1 MNPLD
6 APLKDF
12 RDRIRAATANKK
24 PLLIRGGGS
33 KDFYGNVPRGDVLDT
48 RAHAGIVA
56 YEPTEMYIRAR
67 AGTPLLD
74 IERAL
79 EEHGQMI
86 SCEPPDFAGATI
98 GGMLAAG
105 LSGPR
110 RMAGGAVRDL
120 VLGVQTIDGNAE
132 VMNFGGQVMKNVAGF
147 DVSRLMAGS
156 LGTLGLITEVTLK
169 VIPRAA
175 AELTL
180 QLEMTQAQALEQ
192 LDNWAQ
198 APLPISATSWF
209 EDRLSVRLS
218 GADDGVAEARDAL
231 GGEALDEVDANDLW
245 LSLREQTHPF
255 FGAPL
260 WRLSLPAN
268 IQALDLPG
276 EQLIE
281 WNGCQRWLTS
291 EADAREIRQLAMAAG
306 GAATL
311 FRGHA
316 EQKGAHG
323 VFAPLPPQLAELHQR
338 VKKSFDP
345 AGIFNPGRLYPD
357 L

>member
-1 MNPLD
+1 VNPLD
-6 APLKDF
+6 DF
-12 RDRIRAATANKK
+12 RDRIRAATARKK
-24 PLLIRGGGS
+24 PLRIHGGGS
-33 KDFYGNVPRGDVLDT
+33 KDFYGGVPRGNALDT
-48 RAHAGIVA
+48 RAHSGIVA
-56 YEPTEMYIRAR
+56 YEPTEMYIRAK
-67 AGTPLLD
+67 AGTPLLE

-79 EEHGQMI
+79 EEHGQII

-98 GGMLAAG
+98 GGVVAAG

-110 RMAGGAVRDL
+110 RIAGGAVRDL
-120 VLGVQTIDGNAE
+120 VLGVQTIDGNGE
-132 VMNFGGQVMKNVAGF
+132 LMSFGGQVMKNVAGF

-180 QLEMTQAQALEQ
+180 QFEMTQAQALEQ
-192 LDNWAQ
+192 LDSWAQ
-198 APLPISATSWF
+198 TPLPISASCWF
-209 EDRLSVRLS
+209 EDRLSLRLS
-218 GADDGVAEARDAL
+218 GAVDGVAEARDAL
-231 GGEALDEVDANDLW
+231 GGEALADVDANDLW
-245 LSLREQTHPF
+245 LALREQTHPF
-255 FGAPL
+255 FAAPL
-260 WRLSLPAN
+260 WRFSLPAN
-268 IQALDLPG
+268 LQALDLPG

-291 EADAREIRQLAMAAG
+291 EADAREIRLAAQNAG

-311 FRGHA
+311 FRGST
-316 EQKGAHG
+316 ELKGQAG
-323 VFAPLPPQLAELHQR
+323 VFQALPPQLAELHQR